1 MEAGAGSALTLLGT
15 VITALIGYVEQMLG
29 MIMENELALIVIGFF
44 VIGGAIG
51 IALRLIGR

>member
-1 MEAGAGSALTLLGT
+1 MPEAGSALTLLGT
-15 VITALIGYVEQMLG
+15 VITALISYVEQMLG